1 MIRGARG
8 GSWRKAMPRPLAV
21 LFALLFLT
29 QSIVALVGLRPAH
42 GAMGAEAGFAL
53 SSDDRPCAGNDI
65 NGNTGHE
72 SCSHAACCIFCSA
85 AFAFSGPNAT
95 WALAPFTGLKAVSD
109 VLARVPKVSITTPSG
124 WATSW
129 SSQAPPLFS

>member
-1 MIRGARG
+1 
-8 GSWRKAMPRPLAV
+8 MPRPLAA

-29 QSIVALVGLRPAH
+29 QSIVALVGLRPAN

-53 SSDDRPCAGNDI
+53 SSNDRPCADNDL
-65 NGNTGHE
+65 NGNAGHE
-72 SCSHAACCIFCSA
+72 SCSHAACCIFCPA
-85 AFAFSGPNAT
+85 AFAFGGLSAT
-95 WALAPFTGLKAVSD
+95 WALAPFAALEAISD
-109 VLARVPKVSITTPSG
+109 VLARVPEVPISAPSG